1 MPPILKTERLHLR
14 NLCPA
19 DAQTMF
25 AYRNDPRC
33 YEFQRWEDTSM
44 EAIRAFI
51 VDFQEDVFLSR
62 KPEQHYAICTHDDQ
76 IVGDMAYFYTEKDNC
91 ITLGITVSPQFQR
104 KGYAFEMLSAV
115 IAAARE
121 RHPQMEL
128 VALIDKENEP
138 SLSLFEKLGFCRE
151 CYAESI
157 GSYVMVILN
166 SN

>member
-1 MPPILKTERLHLR
+1 MTQILKTERLHLR

-25 AYRNDPRC
+25 VYRNDPRC
-33 YEFQRWEDTSM
+33 YAFQRWEDTSM
-44 EAIRAFI
+44 EAIRALI
-51 VDFQEDVFLSR
+51 ADFREDTFLSR
-62 KPEQHYAICTHDDQ
+62 KPEQHYAICTPDDR
-76 IVGDMAYFYTEKDNC
+76 IVGDMTYFDTEEDNC
-91 ITLGITVSPQFQR
+91 ITLGITISPPFQR
-104 KGYAFEMLSAV
+104 RGYAFEILDAV

-138 SLSLFEKLGFCRE
+138 SLSLFEKLGFYRD

-157 GSYVMVILN
+157 GSYVMVRK
-166 SN
+166 

>member
-1 MPPILKTERLHLR
+1 MPLILKTERLYLR

-19 DAQTMF
+19 DAQAMF

-33 YEFQRWEDTSM
+33 YKFQRWKDTSM

-51 VDFQEDVFLSR
+51 ADFQEDTFLSR
-62 KPEQHYAICTHDDQ
+62 KPEQHYAICTHDGQ

-115 IAAARE
+115 TAAARE

-138 SLSLFEKLGFCRE
+138 SLSLFEKLGFYRE

-157 GSYVMVILN
+157 GSYVMVRK
-166 SN
+166 

>member
-1 MPPILKTERLHLR
+1 MPLILKTERLYLR

-19 DAQTMF
+19 DAQAMF

-33 YEFQRWEDTSM
+33 YKFQRWKDTSM
-44 EAIRAFI
+44 E
-51 VDFQEDVFLSR
+51 
-62 KPEQHYAICTHDDQ
+62 
-76 IVGDMAYFYTEKDNC
+76 EKDNC

-138 SLSLFEKLGFCRE
+138 SLSLFEKLGFYRE

-157 GSYVMVILN
+157 GSYVMVRK
-166 SN
+166 

>member
-19 DAQTMF
+19 DAQTIF

-51 VDFQEDVFLSR
+51 AVFQKDVFLSR

-76 IVGDMAYFYTEKDNC
+76 IVGDMSYFDTEEDNC

-138 SLSLFEKLGFCRE
+138 SLSLFEKLEFYRE

-157 GSYVMVILN
+157 GSYVMVKK
-166 SN
+166 